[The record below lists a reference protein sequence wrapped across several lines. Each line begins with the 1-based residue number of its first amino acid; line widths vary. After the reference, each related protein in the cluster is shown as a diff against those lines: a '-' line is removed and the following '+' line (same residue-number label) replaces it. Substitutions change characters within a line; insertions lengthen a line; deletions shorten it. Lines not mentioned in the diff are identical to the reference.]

1 MEEPSIRTPDQRLR
15 VFVSSTLA
23 ELAEER
29 AAVHEAIG
37 RLQLTPVMFELGARP
52 HPPRNLY
59 RAYLEQSHIFRR
71 HLLATLR
78 LGRPRGDLSGLED
91 EYLLSDGMPRLLM

>member
-1 MEEPSIRTPDQRLR
+1 

-59 RAYLEQSHIFRR
+59 RAYLEQSHIFVGIYWQRYGWV
-71 HLLATLR
+71 APGETV
-78 LGRPRGDLSGLED
+78 SGLED